1 MKRFYKAASVAQEAD
16 GWRVLLDTRPVRT
29 QGGRAQIVPT
39 RALAEAMAAEWEGQ
53 PAEIDPALFVF
64 RDMADFAID
73 AIALDRAEALA
84 ATLPFAET
92 DTLCYRA
99 EPDTA
104 LYDHQIAVWDP
115 ILAAAE
121 ARYGVRFTRVCGIIH
136 APQSPATL
144 AAMQAEIAAQ
154 DDFTLAAL
162 RNMSSLA
169 ASLVVALAA
178 LQPGADVDALWA
190 AASLEE
196 EWQANLWGREEEAEK
211 RRRLRRVAFAAA
223 REFARLSTGADI

>member
-1 MKRFYKAASVAQEAD
+1 
-16 GWRVLLDTRPVRT
+16 
-29 QGGRAQIVPT
+29 
-39 RALAEAMAAEWEGQ
+39 
-53 PAEIDPALFVF
+53 
-64 RDMADFAID
+64 
-73 AIALDRAEALA
+73 
-84 ATLPFAET
+84 
-92 DTLCYRA
+92 
-99 EPDTA
+99 
-104 LYDHQIAVWDP
+104 
-115 ILAAAE
+115 
-121 ARYGVRFTRVCGIIH
+121 
-136 APQSPATL
+136 
-144 AAMQAEIAAQ
+144 MQAEIAAQ